1 MITFID
7 AIDKQQQKQK
17 QLQPQLQPQPP
28 LPGLLLLAKR
38 LGLS

>member
-7 AIDKQQQKQK
+7 AIDKQQQQQK
-17 QLQPQLQPQPP
+17 QLQLQPQPP
-28 LPGLLLLAKR
+28 LPGFVPLAKR

>member
-17 QLQPQLQPQPP
+17 QLHLQLQPQPP

>member
-17 QLQPQLQPQPP
+17 QLQLQLQPQPP